1 VSRGESVRPGT
12 APGPDRPARSP
23 LRLAA
28 CQGQSPLREKPRSH
42 SQAHDQLQ
50 SIVLTLAVASRRRGR
65 PEGYAIWA
73 GVVYEGATAVCRQR
87 TTS

>member
-1 VSRGESVRPGT
+1 LKMLKRQRFRR
-12 APGPDRPARSP
+12 AHLAL
-23 LRLAA
+23 LR
-28 CQGQSPLREKPRSH
+28 RRF
-42 SQAHDQLQ
+42 LQ

-65 PEGYAIWA
+65 PEGYAIWS